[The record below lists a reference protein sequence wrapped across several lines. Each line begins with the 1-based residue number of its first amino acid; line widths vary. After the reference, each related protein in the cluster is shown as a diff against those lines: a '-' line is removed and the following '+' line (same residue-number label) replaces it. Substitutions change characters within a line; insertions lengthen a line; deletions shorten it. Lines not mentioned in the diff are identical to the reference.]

1 MDLFK
6 LVGSVFV
13 NTDEANK
20 SLQKTDKN
28 ASKVGETFKRVAG
41 TAAKVGTAVVAGA
54 ATAVTAV
61 VGLANKAAETAD
73 TIDKGSIRMG
83 ISAEKYQELAYAA
96 GQSGV
101 EMSVLEKAAK
111 SLEGTGLNFNDAI
124 NQVMSMGTASERS
137 AKAAELFGESVA
149 YQMSPLI
156 EQSQED
162 FDGLISRANELGLV
176 MSGDDVKAGVQFGD
190 TLSDIKKSF
199 EALVT
204 RLGSKVMPLVQKFA
218 DQIIGWMPTITKLF
232 DKLSPVI
239 GMLFDKLMPP
249 LVDILDEIFPILMD
263 FLEQLLPPIT
273 DIVASLLPLIV
284 EILRAFMPVLKPIL
298 DLLLAIL
305 PAVLDIINY
314 VITPLISLLGDG
326 LKVVMEG
333 LGAVIEWLAGAFT
346 TAWEG
351 IKFAWEHAG
360 EFFSNLWDGIT
371 STFKAALNGIIWFIN
386 KMIDGINI
394 LLVPLRTVIWAVGEL
409 FGASWSMDDV
419 KIPHIPQL
427 AKGGV
432 IDQAGWTITGENGP
446 EAQYMPRGA
455 AVVPL
460 DKALGGAGV
469 EDTLTSILTVLKNFV
484 NNLPS
489 YGVYLDGKALVGK
502 LAPDIDA
509 ALGKL
514 ADRNRRYA

>member
-13 NTDEANK
+13 DTDEANK

-28 ASKVGETFKRVAG
+28 AQKTGETFKKIAG

-54 ATAVTAV
+54 SAAVTAV
-61 VGLANKAAETAD
+61 IGLATKTAEAAD
-73 TIDKGSIRMG
+73 TVDKGSIRMG

-96 GQSGV
+96 EQSGV

-111 SLEGTGLNFNDAI
+111 SLEGTGLNFDDAI

-176 MSGDDVKAGVQFGD
+176 MSGEDVKAGVLLGD
-190 TLSDIKKSF
+190 TMSDIKKSF
-199 EALVT
+199 EAVVKT
-204 RLGSKVMPLVQKFA
+204 LGAKVMPLVQKFA
-218 DQIIGWMPTITKLF
+218 DKILDWMPTIMGMF
-232 DKLSPVI
+232 DRLSPVI
-239 GMLFDKLMPP
+239 EMMFDALMPP
-249 LVDILDEIFPILMD
+249 LMDILEQIFPVLMD
-263 FLEQLLPPIT
+263 FLEQLLPPIVQ
-273 DIVASLLPLIV
+273 IVASLLPVIV
-284 EILRAFMPVLKPIL
+284 KLLDAFMPILKPIL

-333 LGAVIEWLAGAFT
+333 LGAVIEWLANAFT

-351 IKFAWEHAG
+351 IKYAWEHAG

-371 STFKAALNGIIWFIN
+371 STFKAALNGIIWFVN

-394 LLVPLRTVIWAVGEL
+394 LLTPLRAVITAVGNL

-469 EDTLTSILTVLKNFV
+469 EDTLTSILTVLKSFV